1 MMLAGNREQFAQA
14 LHYLMCQDERIILI
28 TADMGFGMFDKI
40 RDEIPNR
47 FYNVGAAEQVMM
59 DMAVGFALS
68 GKIPVTYSITPFL
81 LFRPFETIR
90 NYIDHENVPVIMVG
104 SGRGREY
111 HTEGF
116 SHDASDHNIL
126 KAFKNIV
133 FLEPEPDTA
142 FDLTN
147 ILYMKKPVYLNLNR

>member
-1 MMLAGNREQFAQA
+1 MRKYFFDSLYSLMLK
-14 LHYLMCQDERIILI
+14 DENVIFI
-28 TADMGFGMFDKI
+28 TADMGFGFGDKI
-40 RDEIPNR
+40 RDEMPDR

-59 DMAVGFALS
+59 DIAVGLALS

-104 SGRGREY
+104 SGRGRDY